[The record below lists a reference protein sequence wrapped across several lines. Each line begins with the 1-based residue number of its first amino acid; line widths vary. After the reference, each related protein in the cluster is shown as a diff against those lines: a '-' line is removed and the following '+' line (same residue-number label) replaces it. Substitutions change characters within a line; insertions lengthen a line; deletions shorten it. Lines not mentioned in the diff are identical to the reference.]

1 MEILGLKNFVQDDVK
16 NLIAKFVGFQSKTA
30 KAIEH
35 ELKTFLNREEKNEKQ
50 ARWENFRYVPDYFPT
65 SLKYTAEWRLDRIIR
80 REFDKLSAMRKITQR
95 RNEFTKLRPWL
106 RKFLLQWH
114 RAYGHLFPKNGKD
127 QKFIEEQ
134 IAELKM
140 KRVGHH
146 TNPRFPWTPLVW

>member
-1 MEILGLKNFVQDDVK
+1 MEILGLTNFVQDDVNK
-16 NLIAKFVGFQSKTA
+16 LIAKFVGFQSKTA

-35 ELKTFLNREEKNEKQ
+35 ELKKCLNWEEKFEKQ
-50 ARWENFRYVPDYFPT
+50 TRWDNFRYVPDYF
-65 SLKYTAEWRLDRIIR
+65 SDDLKYTAKWRLHRIIR
-80 REFDKLSAMRKITQR
+80 RESDKLSAMRKITQR

-114 RAYGHLFPKNGKD
+114 HFYGHLFPKNGKT

-140 KRVGHH
+140 KRVEHA
-146 TNPRFPWTPLVW
+146 NPYHSWTTLEW